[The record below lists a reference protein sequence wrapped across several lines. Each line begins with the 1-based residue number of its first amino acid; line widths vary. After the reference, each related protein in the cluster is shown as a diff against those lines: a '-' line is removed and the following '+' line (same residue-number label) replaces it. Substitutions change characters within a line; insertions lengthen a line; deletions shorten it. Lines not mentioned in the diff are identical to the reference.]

1 MTAGRAHSA
10 TSAQSGTQTY
20 APSARRALI
29 TAAAFIAVYIGLARL
44 TSFYMVRPFS
54 VTPWNPSAGLAL
66 AFLLAYGIRYWPAL
80 AVAALTNSLFLR
92 GLPAAPY
99 TQLLGP
105 LCLTAGYVAMAAI
118 LRPPLRFR
126 LTFDRL
132 GDVIKLTAVAAIC
145 TLLIAV
151 AYTAVLNTLE
161 TMTAQDRHAVLLRFW
176 IGHLI
181 GIVINTPLLLLLW
194 ERRSMF
200 SARVNWRFAV
210 ETGTQ
215 AACVMLALW
224 IIFGPRWID
233 PYKFFY
239 LLFLPVIWIA
249 TRHGI
254 AGAVLGTAGLQIG
267 LVAILVDSE
276 YRAGT
281 GITEF
286 QFMMLALAIA
296 ALFLGMVVTEH
307 RAARESLARSDSR
320 LRTIVATAPDGI
332 VTIDD
337 RGTILAANPA
347 ACRIFDLAPRQLD
360 DSNITAILPAF
371 ETIGAT
377 GDTCIIEGLRSD
389 GRHFPAELSIG
400 HTGGSPDLRIAVIRD
415 ISRRVDTAHRLA
427 EQQEELARA
436 ARLAAA
442 GEMAAAL
449 AHELH
454 QPLTAIRSYARAAQ
468 LQSDAAGRA
477 LPAKIESEATR
488 AANVVQ
494 RLRDFFRGGTSR
506 LETVGTGSL
515 IENALAPMHEVAA
528 KQNVALAVANNCAK
542 SELLIDRVQIE
553 TVLHSLVHNA
563 IEAMAGTGG
572 GRITVAAM
580 AQDVGWIRITVAD
593 NGPGID
599 PAFADRVFEAFATT
613 KATGTGMGLAMSRS
627 MIEAQGGRIWF
638 DSPAAGGT
646 AFHFT
651 VPTILLHEAVA

>member
-1 MTAGRAHSA
+1 
-10 TSAQSGTQTY
+10 
-20 APSARRALI
+20 
-29 TAAAFIAVYIGLARL
+29 
-44 TSFYMVRPFS
+44 MVRPFS

-66 AFLLAYGIRYWPAL
+66 AFLLVCGIRYWPAL
-80 AVAALTNSLFLR
+80 AVAALANSLLLR

-105 LCLTAGYVAMAAI
+105 LCLTAGYLAMAAI
-118 LRPPLRFR
+118 LRGPLRFH
-126 LTFDRL
+126 LAFDRL
-132 GDVIKLTAVAAIC
+132 GDVVKLTAVAAAG

-161 TMTAQDRHAVLLRFW
+161 TMTTQDRQAVLLRFW

-194 ERRSMF
+194 ARRRSMF
-200 SARVNWRFAV
+200 SARFSWRFAA
-210 ETGTQ
+210 ETGAQ
-215 AACVMLALW
+215 AACVLLALW

-254 AGAVLGTAGLQIG
+254 AGAIIGTAGLQIG
-267 LVAILVDSE
+267 LVAILVDSV
-276 YRAGT
+276 YQAGT

-296 ALFLGMVVTEH
+296 ALFLGMAVTEH

-347 ACRIFDLAPRQLD
+347 ACRIFDLAPRRLD
-360 DSNITAILPAF
+360 GSNISAILPAF
-371 ETIGAT
+371 ETIGVT
-377 GDTCIIEGLRSD
+377 GDTAIIEGLRSD

-436 ARLAAA
+436 AQLAAA

-477 LPAKIESEATR
+477 LPAKIETEATR

-506 LETVGTGSL
+506 LETVTTGSL